1 MKKDSNFKIIYIL
14 QEKTLERFVKNKEI
28 HFRLLNSLNKNFDLY
43 IINISNIIKENSVKL
58 EKVDDFKYFAP
69 KNVNEFKKF
78 LKQGKH
84 LALVKLPISISFH
97 KIYRCLKLNDVKLF
111 TFSNL
116 VFAYDFK
123 SKKDLKF
130 YDFLNFAKI
139 SKKFN
144 YFFYRLFI
152 LLNFYPCVSFHF

>member
-69 KNVNEFKKF
+69 KNIIGLSKS
-78 LKQGKH
+78 
-84 LALVKLPISISFH
+84 ASLVH
-97 KIYRCLKLNDVKLF
+97 VY
-111 TFSNL
+111 
-116 VFAYDFK
+116 
-123 SKKDLKF
+123 
-130 YDFLNFAKI
+130 
-139 SKKFN
+139 
-144 YFFYRLFI
+144 
-152 LLNFYPCVSFHF
+152 LLEI